1 MRSLKRKCV
10 SCGRQ
15 SRGSKGTTRRSV
27 TCQRSGRKRASL
39 AVSEGL
45 GRATGLHVAGEEE
58 MEDLVGCRGESP
70 LGESRCSDGQSQ
82 RGVQGLRNKQ
92 GGGRVGHS
100 AHLLPRKFSGQMK
113 ITLRMKQEGGVGEAA
128 FLAVPGVATRW
139 RACLSHHLSLTCQM
153 TRSLL
158 QMPTEQLQQKDQQ
171 ILLLLEEKEM
181 IFRDMTE
188 CSTLLP
194 EDCSPTH
201 SCRTLFR
208 SNTEEALKGGP
219 LMKSAIN
226 EGSLHSALPPRPV
239 VCTLALSTIEHFF
252 SL

>member
-1 MRSLKRKCV
+1 MSLEKRRWK
-10 SCGRQ
+10 
-15 SRGSKGTTRRSV
+15 
-27 TCQRSGRKRASL
+27 
-39 AVSEGL
+39 
-45 GRATGLHVAGEEE
+45 TGLDAG
-58 MEDLVGCRGESP
+58 VKGP
-70 LGESRCSDGQSQ
+70 LESRCSDGQSQ
-82 RGVQGLRNKQ
+82 RGVQGLRNEQ

-100 AHLLPRKFSGQMK
+100 ARLLPRKSSGQMK

-128 FLAVPGVATRW
+128 FLAVPGIATRW
-139 RACLSHHLSLTCQM
+139 RACLSHRLSLTCQV

-181 IFRDMTE
+181 LFRDMTE
-188 CSTLLP
+188 CSALLP

-226 EGSLHSALPPRPV
+226 EGNLHSASPPHPPTV

-252 SL
+252 SLFRSTKYRKQPKTCFALVNYYQVSILLTISQVQK